1 MKTVDKQ
8 KKAESN
14 HNAQSNN
21 DLDINLEKK
30 LAIIEK
36 IKELNEN
43 SNSYAPSYKNFKR
56 LQVKWNELG
65 KVPAKEANNLWN
77 SYRYHVDRF
86 YNLLH
91 LDRDLK
97 IRDYKY
103 NFEKKEKLIK
113 KAEALDNEKNLE
125 RAFREIQALHQI
137 WKEDLGPVA
146 KEHRKILWEKF
157 CQATKKINKKRKYY
171 NNQIEKKLIENY
183 KVKKQIILDINKITS
198 DDYKSH
204 LDLQKKSEKVNVLRE
219 KFINSGSVP
228 KKYRKKSW
236 ADLKDSLKDFNKSKN
251 KFYKSLKKTQS
262 INLEKKKSLLKIIEN
277 NMGSSDLEKTVD
289 LIKKAQNDWKKIGHV
304 PKNESD
310 KVWNKFK
317 ESCDAFFK
325 HYNEIK
331 KKGTAEENQAFA
343 KKEKLLNELKSYKL
357 NDKKEFN
364 INEIERFSKE
374 WSAIGD
380 VPKNKIIIDANF
392 KKLISKLINNI
403 GISDKEAF
411 DLKYNL
417 KIQKILQNPT
427 KLKKEVSVV
436 KKMIDKSKSE
446 IIQLENNLQFFSNVQ
461 DDNPLVVEVI
471 GKINKQKAE
480 LNIWLEKFQKI
491 NKIIE

>member
-1 MKTVDKQ
+1 MKIVDKQ
-8 KKAESN
+8 KKSGPK
-14 HNAQSNN
+14 HNTQSNN
-21 DLDINLEKK
+21 DLEINLEKK

-36 IKELNEN
+36 IKELNED
-43 SNSYAPSYKNFKR
+43 SNSFAPSYKNFKQ

-103 NFEKKEKLIK
+103 NLEKKEKLIK
-113 KAEALDNEKNLE
+113 KAESLDDENNLE
-125 RAFREIQALHQI
+125 RAFREIQALHKI

-146 KEHRKILWEKF
+146 KEHRKILWDKF

-171 NNQIEKKLIENY
+171 NDQIEKKLIENY
-183 KVKKQIILDINKITS
+183 KAKKQIILDINKITS
-198 DDYKSH
+198 DNYKSH
-204 LDLQKKSEKVNVLRE
+204 QDLKKKSEKINKLRE
-219 KFINSGSVP
+219 RFINSGSVP

-236 ADLKDSLKDFNKSKN
+236 TDLKDSLKDFNKSRN

-262 INLEKKKSLLKIIEN
+262 INLEKKKSLLRIIEN
-277 NMGSSDLEKTVD
+277 NVGNSDLEKTFD
-289 LIKKAQNDWKKIGHV
+289 LIKKTQNDWKKIGHV

-310 KVWNKFK
+310 KIWNKFK
-317 ESCDAFFK
+317 ESCDVFFK
-325 HYNEIK
+325 RYNEIK

-343 KKEKLLNELKSYKL
+343 KKEKLFIELESYKL

-374 WSAIGD
+374 WATIGD

-392 KKLISKLINNI
+392 EKLISKLIENI
-403 GISDKEAF
+403 GISDKEAL

-417 KIQKILQNPT
+417 KIQKITKNPT
-427 KLKKEVSVV
+427 KLKKEASVV
-436 KKMIDKSKSE
+436 KKMIDKTKSE

-461 DDNPLVVEVI
+461 DDNPLVVEVRE
-471 GKINKQKAE
+471 KINKQKVK

-491 NKIIE
+491 NKMIK